1 MDRREALKH
10 VTLIL
15 GGTIIG
21 AQAFL
26 SGCGTDKSDEDE
38 KVSFSKEDMA
48 LVDEIGETII
58 PTTDTPGAKAV
69 GVGSFMS
76 MILPVC
82 YEEKNQK
89 AVHIGLRKIRND
101 FEAEFG
107 HTFMEATPAERHSFL
122 SKLDQEMVAYSGSK
136 EEKEPD
142 HYFQLLKEITLL
154 AYFTSEVG
162 CTQARRYVQTP
173 GRYEGCIPY
182 TEGDRAWI

>member
-1 MDRREALKH
+1 MDRREALKQ
-10 VTLIL
+10 VALIM

-26 SGCGTDKSDEDE
+26 SSCQPDTRDENE
-38 KVSFSKEDMA
+38 TIAFSKGDMA
-48 LVDEIGETII
+48 LVDEIAEVII

-69 GVGSFMS
+69 GVASFMS

-89 AVHIGLRKIRND
+89 AVHVGLKKIRKD
-101 FEAEFG
+101 FEGEFG
-107 HTFMEATPAERHSFL
+107 HTFMEATPAERHVFL
-122 SKLDQEMVAYSGSK
+122 SRLDQEWVDYSETK
-136 EEKEPD
+136 VEEEPE
-142 HYFQLLKEITLL
+142 HYFKLLKEITLL

-182 TEGDRAWI
+182 VEGERAWI